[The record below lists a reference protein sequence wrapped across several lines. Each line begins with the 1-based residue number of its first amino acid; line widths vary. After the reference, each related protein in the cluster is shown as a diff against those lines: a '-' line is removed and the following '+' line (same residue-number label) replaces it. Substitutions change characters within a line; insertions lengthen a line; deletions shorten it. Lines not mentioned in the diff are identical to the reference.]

1 MCRTIVLSCLFIVSI
16 LADCPLIPYPR
27 NTIIGSLSYNIG
39 NIKVQIDNDPKF
51 HGKPF
56 DYTYPLNTDLSD
68 GAVGVAIG
76 VNGL

>member
-1 MCRTIVLSCLFIVSI
+1 LVFYHI
-16 LADCPLIPYPR
+16 
-27 NTIIGSLSYNIG
+27 NTG

-51 HGKPF
+51 HVNPF
-56 DYTYPLNTDLSD
+56 DYTYRLDTDLSD